1 MTGTS
6 KMRKLVAK
14 SSLGTPAARQLRART
29 PLRVAAKIVKESGST
44 DRSRGSGKTTPYK
57 SS

>member
-1 MTGTS
+1 MTETS
-6 KMRKLVAK
+6 KIRKLVAK

-29 PLRVAAKIVKESGST
+29 PRNVAAKIVKESGSSE
-44 DRSRGSGKTTPYK
+44 RARGSGKATPYK